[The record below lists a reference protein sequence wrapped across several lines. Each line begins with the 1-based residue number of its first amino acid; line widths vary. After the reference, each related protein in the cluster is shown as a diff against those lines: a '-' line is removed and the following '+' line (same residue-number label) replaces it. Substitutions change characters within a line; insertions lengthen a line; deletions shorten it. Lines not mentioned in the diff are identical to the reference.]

1 MLSKKSFN
9 AINAL
14 VWLGLLQDQGPVSL
28 LKISSQLHLSISCLE
43 QIFAT
48 LKSKSVITS
57 FKGPGGGYC
66 INQDL
71 SELTLWDIAAF
82 FETDVKE
89 DAPSEVQHT
98 EGKISQDNIF
108 NEFKL
113 SAQKALSEI
122 TLEDAIQT
130 CMKNQSVSAFKR
142 ETKENRFRLKPL
154 PTMPTPKGPNSV
166 FTWASGAQAA

>member
-28 LKISSQLHLSISCLE
+28 LKISTQLHLSISCLE

-48 LKSKSVITS
+48 LKSKSLIAS

-66 INQDL
+66 INQEL
-71 SELTLWDIAAF
+71 SEVTLWDIASY
-82 FETDVKE
+82 FEGDVGDPSAKE
-89 DAPSEVQHT
+89 SLI
-98 EGKISQDNIF
+98 EGKISQDIIF

-130 CMKNQSVSAFKR
+130 CMKNHSTSGFKR
-142 ETKENRFRLKPL
+142 EHKENRFHLKPL
-154 PTMPTPKGPNSV
+154 PSMPMPKGPNSV
-166 FTWASGAQAA
+166 FTWASQAQ

>member
-1 MLSKKSFN
+1 MLSKKSVN

-14 VWLGLLQDQGPVSL
+14 VWLGLLQDSGPVSL
-28 LKISSQLHLSISCLE
+28 LKISAQLHLSISCLE

-48 LKSKSVITS
+48 LKSKSLITS

-66 INQDL
+66 IHHEL
-71 SELTLWDIAAF
+71 SEITLWDVASY
-82 FETDVKE
+82 FEAE
-89 DAPSEVQHT
+89 DKQASLSQEQM
-98 EGKISQDNIF
+98 EGKISQDSVF

-122 TLEDAIQT
+122 TLEEAIQT
-130 CMKNQSVSAFKR
+130 CMKNQATSGFQR

-154 PTMPTPKGPNSV
+154 PSVPMPKGPNSV
-166 FTWASGAQAA
+166 FSWASQVQAA

>member
-1 MLSKKSFN
+1 MLSKKSIN

-28 LKISSQLHLSISCLE
+28 LKISSQLQLSISCLE

-48 LKSKSVITS
+48 LKSQSVITS

-66 INQDL
+66 INHEL
-71 SELTLWDIAAF
+71 SELSLWDIASY
-82 FETDVKE
+82 FEADVKDDSSKE
-89 DAPSEVQHT
+89 QVA
-98 EGKISQDNIF
+98 EGKISQDKIF
-108 NEFKL
+108 SEFKL

-122 TLEDAIQT
+122 TLEDAIQS
-130 CMKNQSVSAFKR
+130 CMKNQSASAFKR
-142 ETKENRFRLKPL
+142 EEKENRFRLKPL
-154 PTMPTPKGPNSV
+154 PSMPLPKGPNSV

>member
-66 INQDL
+66 INNDL
-71 SELTLWDIAAF
+71 SEYTLWDIAF
-82 FETDVKE
+82 YFETDAKE
-89 DAPSEVQHT
+89 DSSKEVAV
-98 EGKISQDNIF
+98 EGKISQDDIF

-122 TLEDAIQT
+122 TLEDAIQV
-130 CMKNQSVSAFKR
+130 CMKNQASSGFKR
-142 ETKENRFRLKPL
+142 EEKENRFRLKPL
-154 PTMPTPKGPNSV
+154 PSMPMPKGPNSV
-166 FTWASGAQAA
+166 FTWASAAQVA